1 MQKPLKRV
9 FLSYQSFRGLDMR
22 SSEITKD
29 EMRKKGE
36 KKFLLEL
43 VKDEYEI
50 IESLVALPI
59 DYDGK
64 TYEEQEDI
72 QARIDIAERYL
83 KKIKELF
90 YLD

>member
-1 MQKPLKRV
+1 
-9 FLSYQSFRGLDMR
+9 MR

-29 EMRKKGE
+29 KMRKKGK

-50 IESLVALPI
+50 IESLVILPI

-72 QARIDIAERYL
+72 QTKIDIAERYL
-83 KKIKELF
+83 RKIKELF
-90 YLD
+90 NLD